1 MKMMVEN
8 TAVIAVRISKEL
20 KEELK
25 KYQIDQK
32 EVIRQALVDAVKR
45 AKARD
50 LENRVKDIEEILD
63 KLSAEDAVK
72 YIREDREKR

>member
-1 MKMMVEN
+1 MKMMAEN